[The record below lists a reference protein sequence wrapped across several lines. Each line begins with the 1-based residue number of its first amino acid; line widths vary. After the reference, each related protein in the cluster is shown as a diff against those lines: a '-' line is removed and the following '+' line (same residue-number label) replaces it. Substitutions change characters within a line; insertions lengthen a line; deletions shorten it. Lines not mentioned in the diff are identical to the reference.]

1 MEKAKKE
8 FLKNKVVPLK
18 QTKTV
23 EELIQYVEEKFAVTE
38 RPARHIKEFPALR
51 DSARNFYLSA
61 NNQSV
66 QAQIEEFEFVFLE
79 IGQTPASERYD
90 APKESRRIG
99 EPIVVLF
106 EKKTGCMDS
115 NSQLLLLELFVVRG
129 ISEEDYINE
138 TGDFGGYMMYLDTY
152 LALRGSYTF

>member
-8 FLKNKVVPLK
+8 FLKNKIVPLK
-18 QTKTV
+18 QAKTV

-38 RPARHIKEFPALR
+38 RPARHIKEFPALK

-79 IGQTPASERYD
+79 IGQTPASEKYYTL
-90 APKESRRIG
+90 KESRRIG
-99 EPIVVLF
+99 EALVVLF
-106 EKKTGCMDS
+106 EKR
-115 NSQLLLLELFVVRG
+115 RG
-129 ISEEDYINE
+129 AWTQTAS
-138 TGDFGGYMMYLDTY
+138 
-152 LALRGSYTF
+152 